1 MQRRAFCA
9 LATGDDSRYELEQA
23 LLQELYRSSMGARQ
37 LERARDAFARQ
48 AWADA
53 DEYFAVAD
61 RAGALEAADLESFA
75 TASFMVGRLD
85 DYVALLD
92 RAYAAHLTAGERLR
106 AVRCA
111 FWIGVNLAQRG
122 QLGAAGGWLA
132 RAQRLVEHESRCPE
146 GGYLLLPVIFQR
158 EAAGDLEGA
167 ARVAAEAASIGAELG
182 DRDLF
187 ALAAHEQGHLL
198 IPLGRIVKG
207 VALLDEAMLA
217 VTERELAPIPTGIV
231 HCGAILAADDA
242 FELGRAQEWTA
253 ALSDWCGQQPDLVAF
268 TGRCLVHRAQVMQ
281 RRGAWDDALAEAHRA
296 AERCL
301 RGENP
306 AAAGEARYVEAEI
319 HRLRGA

>member
-23 LLQELYRSSMGARQ
+23 LLQGLYRSSMGARQ

-122 QLGAAGGWLA
+122 QLGAAGG
-132 RAQRLVEHESRCPE
+132 
-146 GGYLLLPVIFQR
+146 
-158 EAAGDLEGA
+158 
-167 ARVAAEAASIGAELG
+167 
-182 DRDLF
+182 
-187 ALAAHEQGHLL
+187 
-198 IPLGRIVKG
+198 
-207 VALLDEAMLA
+207 
-217 VTERELAPIPTGIV
+217 
-231 HCGAILAADDA
+231 
-242 FELGRAQEWTA
+242 
-253 ALSDWCGQQPDLVAF
+253 
-268 TGRCLVHRAQVMQ
+268 
-281 RRGAWDDALAEAHRA
+281 
-296 AERCL
+296 
-301 RGENP
+301 
-306 AAAGEARYVEAEI
+306 
-319 HRLRGA
+319 